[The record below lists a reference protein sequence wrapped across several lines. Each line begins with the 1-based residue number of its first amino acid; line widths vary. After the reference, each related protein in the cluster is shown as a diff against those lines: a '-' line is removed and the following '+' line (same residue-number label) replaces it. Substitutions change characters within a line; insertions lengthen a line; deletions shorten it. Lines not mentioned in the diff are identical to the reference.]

1 MKKKTI
7 RIMGIVNLTGD
18 SYFSPSRCLDSNG
31 KTDVGKVLGK
41 IGTMLEE
48 GADIID
54 IGACSTRPGSAGV
67 EIEEEWRR
75 LAPVIDVLGKEFP
88 GTAFSIDTYFS
99 EIVRRVYENI
109 GKFIVND
116 ISAGE
121 DDEEMLGTVGR
132 LDLEYVAMHKKG
144 KPENMQDFCDYTDV
158 AGEVAGYFEKFAG
171 KAEKAG
177 IRNWILDPGIGF
189 SKTIA
194 QNYELIKNL
203 GTFRKFGKPIL
214 VGVSRKSLIYRKF
227 GITPEEALPQT
238 QVLHYAAMEN
248 GADILRVHDVAE
260 AARTVEIYGIL
271 K

>member
-1 MKKKTI
+1 
-7 RIMGIVNLTGD
+7 MGIVNLTGD

-67 EIEEEWRR
+67 GIEEEWRR

-214 VGVSRKSLIYRKF
+214 VGVSRKSMIYKLL
-227 GITPEEALPQT
+227 GGGAENAL
-238 QVLHYAAMEN
+238 N
-248 GADILRVHDVAE
+248 GTTAIHAIALMKGANLLRVHDVK
-260 AARTVEIYGIL
+260 AAVETVRIFNAL
-271 K
+271 QNQ